1 MNPRARLRT
10 YKLSKPAPSASWVFL
25 RDNDY
30 NKTYPIA
37 TPRSVKIWGMKQ
49 ITITSQT
56 ANQRADKF
64 MRKWLKE
71 APLSF
76 IYKLFRKRDVKIN
89 GKRISIDYILKEG
102 DILEAYVHD
111 NQLQDFTVHRR
122 YQKKLLDLPIVY
134 EDAHCLMIHKP
145 KGLLV
150 QGEDDTRQHT
160 LTEMVIEHLY
170 AKGEFE
176 PNQPGFTPAPGH
188 RLDRNTS
195 GLVLYGKT
203 IEGLQALHRLF
214 KDKEDMN
221 KQYLAL
227 VVGQLK
233 GQGKIDLPLVK
244 DEAKKMVFIAN
255 RDQQGL
261 SAQTE
266 YEVIKS
272 YGNFTLI
279 KVHLITGRT
288 HQIRVH
294 MQAIQ
299 HPIAGDRKYGDF
311 KANKWLMD
319 QYRYEH
325 QFLHATELSFGEIS
339 GVLKGLSHQNF
350 TIKLDRTEEELLVK
364 LSS

>member
-1 MNPRARLRT
+1 M
-10 YKLSKPAPSASWVFL
+10 
-25 RDNDY
+25 
-30 NKTYPIA
+30 A
-37 TPRSVKIWGMKQ
+37 TPRSVKISKMKQ
-49 ITITSQT
+49 ITITAQT

-76 IYKLFRKRDVKIN
+76 IYKLFRKKDVKIN

-102 DILEAYVHD
+102 DVLEAYVHAD
-111 NQLQDFTVHRR
+111 QLQDFTLNRR

-134 EDAHCLMIHKP
+134 EDQHCMMIHKP

-170 AKGEFE
+170 AKEE
-176 PNQPGFTPAPGH
+176 YQPNEPGFTPAPGH

-203 IEGLQALHRLF
+203 IEGLQALQRLF
-214 KDKEDMN
+214 KDKEELN
-221 KQYLAL
+221 KQYIAL

-233 GQGKIDLPLVK
+233 GQGKIDLPLIK
-244 DEAKKMVFIAN
+244 DETKKMVFIATDN
-255 RDQQGL
+255 QQGL
-261 SAQTE
+261 SALTE
-266 YEVIKS
+266 YEVIKN

-311 KANKWLMD
+311 KANKWLMEHH
-319 QYRYEH
+319 RYEH

-339 GVLKGLSHQNF
+339 GVLSGLSNKIF

>member
-1 MNPRARLRT
+1 M
-10 YKLSKPAPSASWVFL
+10 
-25 RDNDY
+25 
-30 NKTYPIA
+30 A
-37 TPRSVKIWGMKQ
+37 TPISDKISEMKQ
-49 ITITSQT
+49 ITITAQT

-76 IYKLFRKRDVKIN
+76 IYKLFRKKDVKVN
-89 GKRISIDYILKEG
+89 GKRITIEYILKEN
-102 DILEAYVHD
+102 DILQAYVHD
-111 NQLQDFTVHRR
+111 DQLQDFTVHRR

-145 KGLLV
+145 KGMLV

-160 LTEMVIEHLY
+160 LTEMVIEHLF
-170 AKGEFE
+170 AKGEYQ

-214 KDKEDMN
+214 KDRDEIS

-227 VVGQLK
+227 VVGPLTGK
-233 GQGKIDLPLVK
+233 GKIDLSLVK
-244 DEAKKMVFIAN
+244 DESKKMVFVAKQT
-255 RDQQGL
+255 QQGL
-261 SAQTE
+261 SALTE
-266 YEVIKS
+266 YEVIKN

-311 KANKWLMD
+311 KANKWLMEHHH
-319 QYRYEH
+319 YEH
-325 QFLHATELSFGEIS
+325 QFLHATELSFGDMT
-339 GVLKGLSHQNF
+339 GVLKGLSNKNF

>member
-1 MNPRARLRT
+1 
-10 YKLSKPAPSASWVFL
+10 
-25 RDNDY
+25 
-30 NKTYPIA
+30 
-37 TPRSVKIWGMKQ
+37 MKK
-49 ITITSQT
+49 ITITSQS

-64 MRKWLKE
+64 IRKWLKE

-76 IYKLFRKRDVKIN
+76 IYKLFRKKDVKIN

-102 DILEAYVHD
+102 DVLEAYVHD
-111 NQLQDFTVHRR
+111 NQLLDFTTNRR
-122 YQKKLLDLPIVY
+122 YQKKLINLPIVY

-170 AKGEFE
+170 AKGDFD
-176 PNQPGFTPAPGH
+176 PNHPGFTPAPGH

-203 IEGLQALHRLF
+203 IEGLQALQRLF
-214 KDKEDMN
+214 KDKEDLN

-233 GQGKIDLPLVK
+233 GHGKIEFPLIK
-244 DEAKKMVFIAN
+244 DENKKMVFVAN
-255 RDQQGL
+255 QHQKGL
-261 SAQTE
+261 SALTE
-266 YEVIKS
+266 YEVVRN
-272 YGNFTLI
+272 YGNFTLV

-311 KANKWLMD
+311 KVNKWLMD
-319 QYRYEH
+319 QYHYEH

-339 GVLKGLSHQNF
+339 GVLQGLSHKTF
-350 TIKLDRTEEELLVK
+350 TIQLDRTEEELLVK

>member
-1 MNPRARLRT
+1 
-10 YKLSKPAPSASWVFL
+10 
-25 RDNDY
+25 
-30 NKTYPIA
+30 
-37 TPRSVKIWGMKQ
+37 MKQ

-111 NQLQDFTVHRR
+111 DQLQDFTVHRR

-134 EDAHCLMIHKP
+134 EDAHCMMIHKP

-160 LTEMVIEHLY
+160 LTEMVIEHLF
-170 AKGEFE
+170 AKGEFDPKE
-176 PNQPGFTPAPGH
+176 PGFTPAPGH

-203 IEGLQALHRLF
+203 IEGLQSLHRLF
-214 KDKEDMN
+214 KEKEDMN

-244 DEAKKMVFIAN
+244 DDAKKMVFVAN

-261 SAQTE
+261 SALTE
-266 YEVIKS
+266 YEVIKN

-311 KANKWLMD
+311 KANKWLLD
-319 QYRYEH
+319 EYKYEH

-339 GVLKGLSHQNF
+339 GVLQGLSHKIF